1 MATSVQSGS
10 RAGDTA
16 PIRTFLTRA
25 VLWNVALF
33 GMLQLPWIGDPIV
46 GAAIRFQTS
55 LISWYG
61 ARPHPGIVVTSSCS
75 GIDVVALCLGIV
87 LSYPAAWRRR
97 ISGALMGV
105 ATIIGLN
112 AVRIATL
119 YTVADAPGTLR
130 VLHVYVW
137 PIALTFV
144 TVAYVWLWIHW
155 SSRRR
160 VAPSHAWARFFKYSA
175 AGLVAYAVIVPW
187 AFSSAGLQMAGGWT
201 VAAGV
206 AVLTSLGA
214 DVHSAGNVLM
224 TGRGA
229 FQVTNECLFTPM
241 VPLYLSAV
249 FAMPLSRV
257 HRGAWA
263 AFALPLFFV
272 LGVARL
278 LVLALPPVL
287 IERPAFLAHGFYQLL
302 AGGMAIVVA
311 AHLALRRQSG
321 GAASRRA
328 LSALTTAGIAGL
340 AMGPAWNFVLLK
352 TGAVVHNVLPATLTS
367 LSVAGDDQGALAL
380 LPAFQMALTIGLWIA
395 LTGAR
400 RYDRLARALGA
411 LAAAQIVLLAALG
424 SLELAGIH
432 PHALAIRGWAL
443 LGPLILATTWA
454 LAEGTIAGDPA
465 YRRFWH
471 DVGEDFPS
479 LTGAPSTTFYLENEQ
494 RLLTETL
501 APLAGLAVLKTDLW
515 DEAKNTR
522 ILQWA
527 VDQGAMAFAID
538 ISEPIA
544 RQAQAAFGTRVMRPA
559 ISDVRRLPFGD
570 ESFDAIYSMGTV
582 EHFVETEASVAELAR
597 VLKPGGRLILGVP
610 NRHDP
615 FLRPLMVTVL
625 SSLGLY
631 GYGFEK
637 SYSRRALRRM
647 VEATG
652 LQVRTETGILFMPG
666 WLRMLDLW
674 CHTRARPLTVLTRAL
689 IRPFAWLDRRVPAL
703 RRYGYLIVAVGEKPV
718 TAATAAS
725 GTSISAATHGGVEY
739 TVDAHQCDPT
749 LLRSLPQLQRLF
761 DEIIRDLNLRPVGP
775 PMWHVFPGHAGITGA
790 VLLTES
796 HLTIHT
802 YPEAGLAAINLYCC
816 RSRADWPWEQRLRE
830 LLRARAVTVRT
841 FRRGT

>member
-1 MATSVQSGS
+1 MAMSVQSGY
-10 RAGDTA
+10 RAGDSAT
-16 PIRTFLTRA
+16 IRTFLTKA

-33 GMLQLPWIGDPIV
+33 GMLQLPWIGDSIV

-75 GIDVVALCLGIV
+75 GLDVVALCLGIV

-97 ISGALMGV
+97 ISGALTGV

-137 PIALTFV
+137 PIALTVV

-155 SSRRR
+155 SGRRR
-160 VAPSHAWARFFKYSA
+160 LAPSHAWARFFKYSVV
-175 AGLVAYAVIVPW
+175 GLIAYAVIVPW

-201 VAAGV
+201 VAAG
-206 AVLTSLGA
+206 ATILGA
-214 DVHSAGNVLM
+214 LGTDVHSAGNVLM
-224 TGRGA
+224 TGRGS

-257 HRGAWA
+257 RRGAWVA
-263 AFALPLFFV
+263 LALPLFFV

-302 AGGMAIVVA
+302 AGCLAIVVA

-321 GAASRRA
+321 RAASRRA
-328 LSALTTAGIAGL
+328 LVALTTAGLAGL
-340 AMGPAWNFVLLK
+340 AIGPAWNFVLLK
-352 TGAVVHNVLPATLTS
+352 TGGVVQGVLPATLTS

-395 LTGAR
+395 LTGGR
-400 RYDRLARALGA
+400 RYGRLACALGA
-411 LAAAQIVLLAALG
+411 VAAAQIVLLAALG

-432 PHALAIRGWAL
+432 PHALVIRGWAL

-471 DVGEDFPS
+471 DVGEDFPT

-501 APLAGLAVLKTDLW
+501 APLAGLAMLKTDLW

-527 VDQGAMAFAID
+527 VDQGANAFAID

-544 RQAQAAFGTRVMRPA
+544 RQAHAAFGTRVLRPA

-615 FLRPLMVTVL
+615 FLRPLMVKVL
-625 SSLGLY
+625 YSLGLY

-652 LQVRTETGILFMPG
+652 LEVRSETGILFMPG

-674 CHTRARPLTVLTRAL
+674 CHTRARPFTIVTGAL
-689 IRPFAWLDRRVPAL
+689 IRPFVWLDRRVPAL
-703 RRYGYLIVAVGEKPV
+703 RRHGYLIVAVGEKPV
-718 TAATAAS
+718 NVPA
-725 GTSISAATHGGVEY
+725 GEGVSISPATHGGVEY
-739 TVDAHQCDPT
+739 TVDAHQCDPM
-749 LLRSLPQLQRLF
+749 LLGSLPQLQRLF
-761 DEIIRDLNLRPVGP
+761 GEIIRDLNLRPVGA

-790 VLLTES
+790 VLLAES

-816 RSRADWPWEQRLRE
+816 RPRADWPWEQRLRD

-841 FRRGT
+841 FQRGT

>member
-1 MATSVQSGS
+1 MAISVQSAY

-16 PIRTFLTRA
+16 QIRTFLTKA
-25 VLWNVALF
+25 ILWNVALF
-33 GMLQLPWIGDPIV
+33 AMLRLSWIADPIAD
-46 GAAIRFQTS
+46 AAIRFQTS

-61 ARPHPGIVVTSSCS
+61 ARPHPGIVVTSNCS
-75 GIDVVALCLGIV
+75 GLDVVALCLGIV
-87 LSYPAAWRRR
+87 LSYPAVWRRR
-97 ISGALMGV
+97 ISGALTGIAILV
-105 ATIIGLN
+105 GLN

-119 YTVADAPGTLR
+119 YAVADEPGLLR
-130 VLHVYVW
+130 VLHVYLW
-137 PIALTFV
+137 PIALTVV
-144 TVAYVWLWIHW
+144 TVAYVWLWIQG
-155 SSRRR
+155 SGRRR
-160 VAPSHAWARFFKYSA
+160 LAPSRAWTRFFKYSA
-175 AGLVAYAVIVPW
+175 AGLASYAVIVPW
-187 AFSSAGLQMAGGWT
+187 AFTSAGLQVAGGWT

-206 AVLTSLGA
+206 AILGALGA
-214 DVHSAGNVLM
+214 DVHSTGNLLI
-224 TGRGA
+224 TGRGT

-241 VPLYLSAV
+241 VPLYLSAL

-257 HRGAWA
+257 RRATWVALG
-263 AFALPLFFV
+263 LPLFFG

-278 LVLALPPVL
+278 LVLALPPFL

-302 AGGMAIVVA
+302 AGGLAIVVA
-311 AHLALRRQSG
+311 AHVALRRQSG
-321 GAASRRA
+321 SAASRRA
-328 LSALTTAGIAGL
+328 LFAVTMAGTAGL
-340 AMGPAWNFVLLK
+340 AIGPAWNFALLA
-352 TGAVVHNVLPATLTS
+352 TGGVVQKVLPATLTS

-395 LTGAR
+395 LIGGHGYR
-400 RYDRLARALGA
+400 RLARALCAVAGT
-411 LAAAQIVLLAALG
+411 QIVLLAVLG

-432 PHALAIRGWAL
+432 PHALVIRGWAL
-443 LGPLILATTWA
+443 VGPLVLASAWA

-465 YRRFWH
+465 YRSFWH
-471 DVGEDFPS
+471 DVGQDFPI

-501 APLAGLAVLKTDLW
+501 GPLAGVTLLKTDLW

-527 VDQGAMAFAID
+527 VDQGAKAFAID

-544 RQAQAAFGTRVMRPA
+544 RQARAAFGTRVLRPA
-559 ISDVRRLPFGD
+559 ISDVRRLPFSD
-570 ESFDAIYSMGTV
+570 ESFDAVYSMGTV

-615 FLRPLMVTVL
+615 FLRPLLVTVL
-625 SSLGLY
+625 YSLGLY

-652 LQVRTETGILFMPG
+652 LEVRKETGILFMPG

-674 CHTRARPLTVLTRAL
+674 CHTRAQPLKVLTGAL
-689 IRPFAWLDRRVPAL
+689 IRPFAWLDRRLPSL
-703 RRYGYLIVAVGEKPV
+703 RRHGYLIVAVGEKP
-718 TAATAAS
+718 APATAVKAAS
-725 GTSISAATHGGVEY
+725 IAAATHGGVEY
-739 TVDAHQCDPT
+739 IVDAHQCDPA
-749 LLRSLPQLQRLF
+749 LLGSLPQLQQLF
-761 DEIIRDLNLRPVGP
+761 DEVIRDLELRPVGLP
-775 PMWHVFPGHAGITGA
+775 IWHVFPGHGGITGA
-790 VLLTES
+790 VLLAES

-816 RSRADWPWEQRLRE
+816 RPRAEWPWEPRLRE
-830 LLRARAVTVRT
+830 LLHARAVTVRT
-841 FRRGT
+841 LHRGS

>member
-1 MATSVQSGS
+1 MTASVQSEN
-10 RAGDTA
+10 RAAAA
-16 PIRTFLTRA
+16 PSIRTFLTKA

-33 GMLQLPWIGDPIV
+33 GMLQLPWIADPV
-46 GAAIRFQTS
+46 VDAAIRFQTS

-75 GIDVVALCLGIV
+75 GVDVVALCLGIV
-87 LSYPAAWRRR
+87 LSYPAAWRQR
-97 ISGALMGV
+97 ISGALTGIV
-105 ATIIGLN
+105 TIVGLN

-119 YTVADAPGTLR
+119 YAVADSPGTLR
-130 VLHVYVW
+130 LLHVYVW

-144 TVAYVWLWIHW
+144 TVAYVWLWIQW
-155 SSRRR
+155 SERRR
-160 VAPSHAWARFFKYSA
+160 LAPARAWARFFKYSA
-175 AGLVAYAVIVPW
+175 AGLVAYAAIVPW
-187 AFSSAGLQMAGGWT
+187 VFSSTALEIAGGWT

-206 AVLTSLGA
+206 AILAAFGA

-249 FAMPLSRV
+249 FALPLSRV
-257 HRGAWA
+257 RRGTWVAL
-263 AFALPLFFV
+263 ALPLFFV

-278 LVLALPPVL
+278 LMLALPPFL
-287 IERPAFLAHGFYQLL
+287 IQQPAFLAHGFYQLL
-302 AGGMAIVVA
+302 AGSLAIVVA
-311 AHLALRRQSG
+311 AHVALRGHSG
-321 GAASRRA
+321 WAASRRA
-328 LSALTTAGIAGL
+328 LFALTTAGIAGL
-340 AMGPAWNFVLLK
+340 AMGPVWDFALLQ
-352 TGAVVHNVLPATLTS
+352 TGGVVHEVLPATLTS
-367 LSVAGDDQGALAL
+367 LSVAGDHQGALAL
-380 LPAFQMALTIGLWIA
+380 LPAFQMALTLGLWIA
-395 LTGAR
+395 LTGGR
-400 RYDRLARALGA
+400 RYSRLARGLGA
-411 LAAAQIVLLAALG
+411 VAAAQIVVLVALG

-432 PHALAIRGWAL
+432 PHALVIRGWAL
-443 LGPLILATTWA
+443 VGPLILATTWA

-471 DVGEDFPS
+471 DVGEDFPT
-479 LTGAPSTTFYLENEQ
+479 LTGAPSTAFYLENEQ

-501 APLAGLAVLKTDLW
+501 APLAGLRLLKTDLW

-527 VDQGAMAFAID
+527 VDQGANAFAID

-544 RQAQAAFGTRVMRPA
+544 RQARAAFGTRVLHPA

-570 ESFDAIYSMGTV
+570 DSFDAVYSMGTV

-597 VLKPGGRLILGVP
+597 ILKPGGRLILGVP

-615 FLRPLMVTVL
+615 FLRPLLVTVL
-625 SSLGLY
+625 YSLGLY

-637 SYSRRALRRM
+637 SYSRHALRRM

-652 LQVRTETGILFMPG
+652 LEVRTETGILFMPG

-674 CHTRARPLTVLTRAL
+674 CHTRARPLTVLTGAL
-689 IRPFAWLDRRVPAL
+689 ISPFAWLDRRVPAL
-703 RRYGYLIVAVGEKPV
+703 RRHGYLIVAVGEKPV
-718 TAATAAS
+718 TATAAD
-725 GTSISAATHGGVEY
+725 GASIPAATHGGVEY
-739 TVDAHQCDPT
+739 AVDAHQCDPAM
-749 LLRSLPQLQRLF
+749 LSSLPTLQRLF
-761 DEIIRDLNLRPVGP
+761 GEIISDLNLRPVGR

-790 VLLTES
+790 VLLAES

-816 RSRADWPWEQRLRE
+816 RSRADWPWEKRLRE